1 VAGVSLRSPLG
12 KVLGSGSAK
21 DGTGHWWAQRVTAVA
36 LLVLG
41 GWFLLALSPSTALD
55 HDAMQRWIG
64 QPWNSVLLLLLG
76 LTLSY
81 HSSLGLQVV
90 IEDYVHGPFMKVVS
104 LILNKFF
111 HAAVAMAAVFAVL
124 KVAFG
129 AG

>member
-1 VAGVSLRSPLG
+1 MAGVSLRTPLG

-36 LLVLG
+36 LIGLG
-41 GWFLLALSPSTALD
+41 AWFLLSLSPSTALD
-55 HDAMQRWIG
+55 HDAVLRWIG

-90 IEDYVHGPFMKVVS
+90 IEDYVHGPLTKVVS

-124 KVAFG
+124 NIGFVAG
-129 AG
+129 

>member
-1 VAGVSLRSPLG
+1 VSLRSPLG

-41 GWFLLALSPSTALD
+41 AWFLLALSPLTVLD
-55 HDAMQRWIG
+55 HAAVQRWIG

-76 LTLSY
+76 LVLSY

-111 HAAVAMAAVFAVL
+111 HAAIAMAGVFAVL
-124 KVAFG
+124 KIAFG